1 MLAFDVVVCTVYILC
16 TVLIFLCSYVMHT
29 FKCIGMIIY
38 PSLLPS
44 PSLTLLPSPSLPHS
58 PSLSLPH
65 SPSLSL
71 PLSLPLPPPT
81 DIIDSS
87 GSLPLIKEAE
97 SYESL
102 LSLSEDTDHSSP
114 LSSRLHPSLSDP
126 LIPPSWLTTPTTS
139 GTDLLNEVPPTQ
151 IITIVTTL
159 LL

>member
-38 PSLLPS
+38 PSLFLP
-44 PSLTLLPSPSLPHS
+44 PSLTLLPSSSLTLLPSP
-58 PSLSLPH
+58 
-65 SPSLSL
+65 SL

-139 GTDLLNEVPPTQ
+139 GTDLLNEVPPTH